1 MVYEALNLFFEDK
14 ITYIRGVNLMV
25 FGDTYFLEITSV
37 LTTSVAEVGRFEM
50 PCLWGERKHGIS
62 LYGTS

>member
-1 MVYEALNLFFEDK
+1 
-14 ITYIRGVNLMV
+14 MV

-37 LTTSVAEVGRFEM
+37 LTTSVVEVGRFEM